1 MKVNTTILLLT
12 ALLLTG
18 CYGTLRGK
26 IVDAETGAPIE
37 GAVAM
42 AEWTKTKGLG
52 NTYTV
57 SAKVVEAVS
66 DKDGN
71 IELEGCYSPFV
82 DKPSLTIYK
91 KGYVAWN
98 NVLIFPSRKVR
109 EGFEWGNGQMFTMER
124 LPEKADFIAHYNF
137 INHVAKPYSE
147 TSNKKNFLDSYNGW
161 EGRKFIEQ
169 MNSLNNN

>member
-1 MKVNTTILLLT
+1 MKIKTIILLLS

-18 CYGTLRGK
+18 CYGTLQGK

-57 SAKVVEAVS
+57 SAKVLEAVS
-66 DKDGN
+66 DKEGTF
-71 IELEGCYSPFV
+71 ELGGCYSPFV

-98 NVLIFPSRKVR
+98 NEYIFPDWAKRV
-109 EGFEWGNGQMFTMER
+109 GFEWKSGQVFRMEKFR
-124 LPEKADFIAHYNF
+124 EDY
-137 INHVAKPYSE
+137 
-147 TSNKKNFLDSYNGW
+147 SYNSHRSFITAAINSTIGKDDKKLIKNAYSW
-161 EGRKFIEQ
+161 ELERVNLELKI
-169 MNSLNNN
+169 N